1 VKLLKSHRV
10 HHAQYLE
17 NLAKQK
23 AIWEISRITI
33 TPVIV
38 QITKFALIANCK
50 QIHVLAVCTQ
60 INFVMEIAT
69 TSKAMIMTNEEFIA
83 AVAKMRSLQKEYFR
97 DRNRSTLDQCKFIER
112 EVDRELEKLLSP
124 VQQTT
129 LF

>member
-1 VKLLKSHRV
+1 MLNLASIKNLKEAQTKSH
-10 HHAQYLE
+10 
-17 NLAKQK
+17 
-23 AIWEISRITI
+23 
-33 TPVIV
+33 
-38 QITKFALIANCK
+38 
-50 QIHVLAVCTQ
+50 
-60 INFVMEIAT
+60 
-69 TSKAMIMTNEEFIA
+69 SKKIMTHQEFVA

>member
-1 VKLLKSHRV
+1 MTHD
-10 HHAQYLE
+10 E
-17 NLAKQK
+17 
-23 AIWEISRITI
+23 
-33 TPVIV
+33 
-38 QITKFALIANCK
+38 
-50 QIHVLAVCTQ
+50 
-60 INFVMEIAT
+60 FV
-69 TSKAMIMTNEEFIA
+69 A